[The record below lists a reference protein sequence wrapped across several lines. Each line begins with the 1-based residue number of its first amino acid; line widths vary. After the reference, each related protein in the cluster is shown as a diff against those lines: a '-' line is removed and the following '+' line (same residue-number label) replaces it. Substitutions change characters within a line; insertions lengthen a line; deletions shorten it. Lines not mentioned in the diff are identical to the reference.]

1 VELGN
6 AFAGRRVARL
16 HTDGIRQDVLV
27 GYVLTHAQT
36 LIAQY
41 QAHNAPSCHTT
52 LRGKLVW
59 LTSVTFQRD
68 GEINV
73 RIPIS
78 GSSSSAPNLAA
89 KASPERVTEAWHS
102 EKRSA
107 YLYRALAAIE
117 TGTPRA
123 RMFAALSNAAEAQAK
138 IWFSSHGTANNESLH
153 YSPAMR
159 EKIVLWLAR
168 RLGPRSVRP
177 ALAALKVRGLSALST
192 QSIAKAIHPAPVAGK
207 AETSHRGLASGGNLR
222 AAIFGINDGLLSN
235 ASLILGVAGAAVEPK
250 TILITGIAGLAA
262 GAFSM
267 AAGEFVSVSSQRE
280 LFERQIALEREELV
294 TYPDEEAKEL
304 SLIYQARGVPA
315 EEADAFAQRL
325 IADPE
330 HALDTLAREELG
342 LNPDELGSAWGAA
355 LSSFAAFAF
364 GGALPLL
371 PFVLPLPGTPLIACM
386 AITAIALFAVGAT
399 LSLFTGRNGFFSGAR
414 MLLIGGLACA
424 TTFLIGKWFGVAV
437 G

>member
-1 VELGN
+1 MSP
-6 AFAGRRVARL
+6 
-16 HTDGIRQDVLV
+16 
-27 GYVLTHAQT
+27 T
-36 LIAQY
+36 LA
-41 QAHNAPSCHTT
+41 TFE
-52 LRGKLVW
+52 RG
-59 LTSVTFQRD
+59 

-78 GSSSSAPNLAA
+78 GSSSSTPNVTANAPPA
-89 KASPERVTEAWHS
+89 KVAEAWRS

-107 YLYRALAAIE
+107 YLYRELATIDA
-117 TGTPRA
+117 GTPRA
-123 RMFAALSNAAEAQAK
+123 RMFAALANAAEAQAK
-138 IWFSSHGTANNESLH
+138 VWSADYGAPNNEPLR
-153 YSPAMR
+153 YVPAIR
-159 EKIVLWLAR
+159 ESIVLWLAR
-168 RLGPRSVRP
+168 MLGPRSVRP
-177 ALAALKVRGLSALST
+177 ALAALKVRGLSALSPAT
-192 QSIAKAIHPAPVAGK
+192 AIHPAPGAGK

-280 LFERQIALEREELV
+280 LFERQIALEREELA
-294 TYPDEEAKEL
+294 TYPEEEAKEL

-315 EEADAFAQRL
+315 TEADAFAQRL
-325 IADPE
+325 VADPE

-355 LSSFAAFAF
+355 LSSFAAFAL
-364 GGALPLL
+364 GGVLPLL
-371 PFVLPLPGTPLIACM
+371 PFVLPLPVAPLIACM

-399 LSLFTGRNGFFSGAR
+399 LSLFTGRNGLFSGAR
-414 MLLIGGLACA
+414 MLLIGGLACT
-424 TTFLIGKWFGVAV
+424 TTFLIGKLFGVAV
-437 G
+437 A